1 MLAERSAKANGRDGI
16 SAILGGG
23 VDLGPRSRRIRKLRV
38 LTLVSAAFVALLGM
52 GAATKAQTDDHPIQ
66 GTTLPDA
73 PTPQVPEQQAKQTSQ
88 FKHSIEILGKRSIFF
103 PELAHERR
111 PLTSTQKLQLAVD
124 ETIAPSRFL
133 ASAFTAGIGQA
144 RDSLHDYGQGS
155 EGYGKRF
162 GSSVASNASSHLF
175 GTFLIPSLSHE
186 DPRYFVKL
194 FGGPKNRILY
204 AMSRVVVTRTDDGRS
219 TFNWSSV
226 MGGLVAESL
235 ATSYLPEN
243 ERTAAKTFTR
253 FGVRIGFSALDNVVK
268 EYWPTIF
275 KSLRINR
282 LVPPEGSDPGT
293 VTPQVGPPA
302 PPAPKESTH

>member
-1 MLAERSAKANGRDGI
+1 MIQGSGNRVFRYLRL
-16 SAILGGG
+16 LG
-23 VDLGPRSRRIRKLRV
+23 
-38 LTLVSAAFVALLGM
+38 LTVVALLGVL
-52 GAATKAQTDDHPIQ
+52 GTTTDAYAQTEAPATQ
-66 GTTLPDA
+66 GANLPDA
-73 PTPQVPEQQAKQTSQ
+73 PTPQVPAQQTEQGRKAQLRQT
-88 FKHSIEILGKRSIFF
+88 IEVLGKRSIFF

-124 ETIAPSRFL
+124 ETIAPSRFMG
-133 ASAFTAGIGQA
+133 SAFTAGIGQA
-144 RDSLHDYGQGS
+144 RDSLHDYGQGW

-175 GTFLIPSLSHE
+175 GTALIPSITHE

-194 FGGPKNRILY
+194 FGSPKSRILY
-204 AMSRVVVTRTDDGRS
+204 AMSRIVVTRTDDGRP
-219 TFNWSSV
+219 TFNWSYV
-226 MGGLVAESL
+226 MGGLMAESL

-253 FGVRIGFSALDNVVK
+253 FGVRVGFGALDNVVK

-275 KSLRINR
+275 KGLRINK
-282 LVPPEGSDPGT
+282 LVPPERSDPGT

-302 PPAPKESTH
+302 PPPAREPQH